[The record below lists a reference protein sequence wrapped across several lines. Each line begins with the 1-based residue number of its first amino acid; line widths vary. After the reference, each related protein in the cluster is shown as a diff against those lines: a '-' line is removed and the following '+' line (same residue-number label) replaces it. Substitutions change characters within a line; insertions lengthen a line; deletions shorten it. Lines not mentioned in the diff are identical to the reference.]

1 MCFDVAKIV
10 KNGIKLDHPMFLLF
24 LPLTTSTNGT
34 DEASLLVC
42 AALFTLNAALYAD
55 AMSAVITIITTT
67 ITAKASAK
75 PRFDDAFFDDVFM
88 VISPIQV

>member
-1 MCFDVAKIV
+1 M
-10 KNGIKLDHPMFLLF
+10 P
-24 LPLTTSTNGT
+24 PP
-34 DEASLLVC
+34 
-42 AALFTLNAALYAD
+42 YAD

>member
-1 MCFDVAKIV
+1 
-10 KNGIKLDHPMFLLF
+10 
-24 LPLTTSTNGT
+24 
-34 DEASLLVC
+34 
-42 AALFTLNAALYAD
+42 LNVPPPYAD